1 MSLPSEQI
9 ATLCVLHLMR
19 HLFREFVDDIHK
31 EADKKYSQEKDMNV
45 DLAQD
50 VKIPAVTLFDQLGS
64 LFDKELK
71 QRITNNK

>member
-19 HLFREFVDDIHK
+19 HLFREFVNDIHK
-31 EADKKYSQEKDMNV
+31 EADKKHSQERDMNV
-45 DLAQD
+45 DIAQD

-71 QRITNNK
+71 